1 MRFGFKIPLLHSVLK
16 SNGKN
21 TASPTKTF
29 VCAADYSCNM
39 EGVKAKSVWDRKK
52 EIQGNS
58 QQVKAAAFLTKSKK
72 APCYE

>member
-1 MRFGFKIPLLHSVLK
+1 MRFGFKIPYYSVLK

-21 TASPTKTF
+21 TASPTETF
-29 VCAADYSCNM
+29 VCTADYSCNM
-39 EGVKAKSVWDRKK
+39 EGVKAKSVWDRKR

-72 APCYE
+72 AHCYE